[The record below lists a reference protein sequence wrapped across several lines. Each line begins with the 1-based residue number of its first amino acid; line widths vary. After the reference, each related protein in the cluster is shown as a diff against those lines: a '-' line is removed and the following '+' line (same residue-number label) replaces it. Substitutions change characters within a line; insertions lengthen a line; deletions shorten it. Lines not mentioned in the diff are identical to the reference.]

1 MKKADFEKRMR
12 TPELELGT
20 HKVIF
25 KGIQYRED
33 AEGNINGAFVHIK
46 GYRSL
51 FLPIF
56 EEENFQLDLLLRQL
70 NEESYSEEAISAHAG
85 TEIIVTRYP
94 RGEYTNVSFNPNP
107 REAEVEEFA

>member
-1 MKKADFEKRMR
+1 MKREAFEKRVR
-12 TPELELGT
+12 IPELALGT

-25 KGIQYRED
+25 SRIQYRED
-33 AEGNINGAFVHIK
+33 LDGNITGAFVHVK

-70 NEESYSEEAISAHAG
+70 DEESYSEEAINSHEG

-107 REAEVEEFA
+107 REEVEEFA